1 MRKVLLA
8 VLVLLMAVGVAF
20 AAKAT
25 QKDAMDL
32 ANKAA
37 AFLKANGDQKAFAE
51 FNKKDGKFTDMSK
64 DLYIYVLDL
73 NAKCLA
79 HGASAALIGK
89 DLSQIKDTD
98 GKLFIAELVKN
109 AKAKGKGWA
118 PDYKWTNPTS
128 KKIEVKSTYFVKVGD
143 RIVCCGIYK

>member
-8 VLVLLMAVGVAF
+8 VLVLLMAVSFAY

-25 QKDAMDL
+25 QKDAVDL
-32 ANKAA
+32 VNKAA
-37 AFLKANGDQKAFAE
+37 AFMKANGEQKAFAE
-51 FNKKDGKFTDMSK
+51 FNKKNGKFADMSK

-73 NAKCLA
+73 KAKCLS
-79 HGASAALIGK
+79 HGANAALIGK

-98 GKLFIAELVKN
+98 GKLFIADLVKN

-118 PDYKWTNPTS
+118 DYKWTNPTS
-128 KKIEVKSTYFVKVGD
+128 KKIELKSTYFLKVGE